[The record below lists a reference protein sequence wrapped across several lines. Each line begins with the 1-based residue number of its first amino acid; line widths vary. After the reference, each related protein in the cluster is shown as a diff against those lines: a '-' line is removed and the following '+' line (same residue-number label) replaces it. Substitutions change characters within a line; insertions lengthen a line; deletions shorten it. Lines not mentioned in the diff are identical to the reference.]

1 MSDQNI
7 GMAELTPHQ
16 QAIFGQAIASLMR
29 AIANE
34 IPQLGP
40 HLCAGGALTI
50 QTMSGCNLRL
60 MFAPQVGGLIVPGG
74 INPTS
79 GIIKP

>member
-1 MSDQNI
+1 MQHRNI
-7 GMAELTPHQ
+7 GMAELTPNQ

-29 AIANE
+29 TISNE

-40 HLCAGGALTI
+40 QLCSGGAITI
-50 QTMSGCNLRL
+50 QTMSGCNLRM

-74 INPTS
+74 INPTQ